1 MAARLLDGQR
11 VASDIRAELVS
22 RVQACRTRAGRP
34 PRLGILLVGED
45 PGSRVYVGTKQRA
58 GAELGVD
65 VDVVRLQATA
75 GLSAARAVVERFN
88 RSAEHDGL
96 IVQSPLPPALG
107 PGAAQALFDAIDP
120 VKDVDGF
127 HPINVARLVQGR
139 ATLAPCTP
147 SGILELL
154 DRSGVP
160 LEGIHAVVI
169 GRSQIVG
176 KPVALM
182 LLHRHATVTICHS
195 RTRDLPAVA
204 AGADLLVVAL
214 GRPGFVTPAFVKPG
228 AVVVDVGITRVED
241 PEVVNALLPA
251 ESPRRAAFERRGAL
265 LFGDV
270 HPAVAEVA
278 GALTP
283 VPGGVG
289 PMTVAMLLAN
299 TVRVAEARL
308 AAQP

>member
-1 MAARLLDGQR
+1 MTARLLDGQR

-22 RVQACRTRAGRP
+22 RVQACTARAGRRP
-34 PRLGILLVGED
+34 KLGILLVGDD
-45 PGSRVYVGTKQRA
+45 PASRVYVGTKLRA
-58 GAELGVD
+58 AEELGVD
-65 VDVVRLQATA
+65 VEVVRLPATA
-75 GLSAARAVVERFN
+75 GLHDARAVVDRFN
-88 RSAEHDGL
+88 GSAEHDGV
-96 IVQSPLPPALG
+96 IVQSPLPSALG
-107 PGAAQALFDAIDP
+107 PDAEQALFDAIDP
-120 VKDVDGF
+120 AKDVDGF
-127 HPINVARLVQGR
+127 HPVNAGRLAQGR

-160 LEGIHAVVI
+160 LEGTHAVVI

-176 KPVALM
+176 KSVALM

-195 RTRDLPAVA
+195 RTRDLSAMA
-204 AGADLLVVAL
+204 AGADLLVAAL

-241 PEVVNALLPA
+241 PVVVDALLPA
-251 ESPRRAAFERRGAL
+251 DSPRRAAFERRGAL

-299 TVRVAEARL
+299 TVRAAEARL
-308 AAQP
+308 ASQP

>member
-1 MAARLLDGQR
+1 MTARLLDGQR

-22 RVQACRTRAGRP
+22 RVQACRARAGRP

-45 PGSRVYVGTKQRA
+45 SASWVYVETKQRA

-65 VDVVRLQATA
+65 VDVVRLPATA
-75 GLSAARAVVERFN
+75 GLSDARAVVERFN
-88 RSAEHDGL
+88 LSVEHDGL

-107 PGAAQALFDAIDP
+107 PDAAQALFDAIDP
-120 VKDVDGF
+120 AKDVDGF
-127 HPINVARLVQGR
+127 HPINFSRLVQGR
-139 ATLAPCTP
+139 ATRAPCTP

-160 LEGIHAVVI
+160 LEGKHAVVI

-241 PEVVNALLPA
+241 PEVVDALLPA
-251 ESPRRAAFERRGAL
+251 ESPRRAAFKRRGAL

-299 TVRVAEARL
+299 TVRAAEAR
-308 AAQP
+308 

>member
-1 MAARLLDGQR
+1 MTARLLDGQR

-22 RVQACRTRAGRP
+22 RVQACRTLAGRP

-45 PGSRVYVGTKQRA
+45 PGSQVYVGTKQRA

-65 VDVVRLQATA
+65 VDVVRLPATA
-75 GLSAARAVVERFN
+75 GLSDARAVVERFN

-120 VKDVDGF
+120 AKDVDGF

-154 DRSGVP
+154 DRSGVL
-160 LEGIHAVVI
+160 LEGLHAVVI

-241 PEVVNALLPA
+241 PEVVDALLPA

-270 HPAVAEVA
+270 HPAVSEVA
-278 GALTP
+278 VALTP

-299 TVRVAEARL
+299 TVRAAEARL